1 LRPDG
6 GRPRILVT
14 IRRPSRGA
22 GAATVERAAASA
34 RSYADAVRLAGGE
47 PMLVAAGDPVPDG
60 YDGLLLSGGADVH
73 PRHYGQRIDDRV
85 RETLMIDEDRDALEL
100 PLARRALE
108 QDLPTLCI
116 CRGVQVLNVA
126 AGGTLWQDLSL
137 AGVDPAAHNQDG
149 RLEAWEY
156 AHTVA
161 VVPATALAAIVGGG
175 QVGVNTYHHQ
185 AVRDPAP
192 GFRVTART
200 ADGVVEA
207 LESPG
212 HRFVV
217 GVQWHPERLVSH
229 HALHRRLFL
238 RFVDAARG
246 A

>member
-1 LRPDG
+1 MRPDG
-6 GRPRILVT
+6 DRPRILVT
-14 IRRPSRGA
+14 IRRPPRGA
-22 GAATVERAAASA
+22 DGATVERAAASA
-34 RSYADAVRLAGGE
+34 RCYADAVRLAGGV
-47 PMLVAAGDPVPDG
+47 PLLVAAGDPVPDG
-60 YDGLLLSGGADVH
+60 YHGLLLSGGADVH
-73 PRHYGQRIDDRV
+73 PRHYGQPVDDRV

-116 CRGVQVLNVA
+116 CRGIQLLNVA

-137 AGVDPAAHNQDG
+137 AGVDPAVHNQDG
-149 RLEAWEY
+149 RLEPWEY
-156 AHTVA
+156 AQA
-161 VVPATALAAIVGGG
+161 VEVEPATTLAAIVGEGR
-175 QVGVNTYHHQ
+175 VGVNTYHHQ
-185 AVRDPAP
+185 AVRIPAA

-200 ADGVVEA
+200 ADGVVEGI
-207 LESPG
+207 ESPG